1 MLCFLIKV
9 SIIYFYVYDVYD
21 DDDLHHSI
29 IIIIFIII
37 IIIIIMTIITVSLGA
52 PLMIAMSQHLGFF
65 TTNLYEELIKL
76 PYDLTTISTSSS
88 NANEVVRSNGSSG
101 SSSNQDHRIDFHS
114 LRVEKRC
121 NRFKFVQH
129 YAINYDEIT
138 MLIDIFRVTSISY
151 ASSQIALQQI
161 NNLKVS
167 TTSTTTTTVEE

>member
-1 MLCFLIKV
+1 
-9 SIIYFYVYDVYD
+9 
-21 DDDLHHSI
+21 
-29 IIIIFIII
+29 
-37 IIIIIMTIITVSLGA
+37 MTIITVSLGA

-76 PYDLTTISTSSS
+76 PYDLTTVSTSSS
-88 NANEVVRSNGSSG
+88 NANEVVRSYG
-101 SSSNQDHRIDFHS
+101 SSSNQDYRIDFHS

-167 TTSTTTTTVEE
+167 TYYFYYNYYC